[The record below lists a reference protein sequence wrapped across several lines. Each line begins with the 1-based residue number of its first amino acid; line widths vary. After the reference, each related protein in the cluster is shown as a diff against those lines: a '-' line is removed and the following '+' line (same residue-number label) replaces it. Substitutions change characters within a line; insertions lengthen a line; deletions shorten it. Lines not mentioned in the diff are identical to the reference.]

1 VPSLDAVWRAGDVA
15 CSARVWRL
23 RLPAAFLVVY
33 LVWGGTYA
41 AIRVGVTAVP
51 PAMLSGL
58 RFVIAGMCMTGYALA
73 RGHRLPDTRREWLQL
88 LLLGITMI
96 VFSNGLVTWAEQY
109 VPSNESAL
117 IVTSSALWTAWLGT
131 FGPNGHPLSA
141 RSKLGLA
148 VGFAGVA
155 LLFWP
160 RGAPAAQSL
169 GAQLVLLVSALS
181 WASGSIYAR
190 NHPLPV
196 STVMLAGLQMTIGGV
211 IMLAVSTAAREYA
224 HVTWNGAGLASLAY
238 LTVFGSCVAYATY
251 FWLVRNT
258 TPDRLSTVA
267 YVNPA
272 VATLLGWA
280 MLDEALTGTQLAG
293 MVVILTGVVLVVWQR
308 RPRVEGPSPSESPS
322 ASGPRR
328 T

>member
-1 VPSLDAVWRAGDVA
+1 MPSLDAVWRAGDVA

-88 LLLGITMI
+88 LLLGLTMI

-109 VPSNESAL
+109 VPSNQSAL

-141 RSKLGLA
+141 LEARPRRRLRGCRAALLA
-148 VGFAGVA
+148 ARRARCGVA
-155 LLFWP
+155 
-160 RGAPAAQSL
+160 RRTARAARV
-169 GAQLVLLVSALS
+169 GAQLGERKHLCA
-181 WASGSIYAR
+181 
-190 NHPLPV
+190 
-196 STVMLAGLQMTIGGV
+196 
-211 IMLAVSTAAREYA
+211 
-224 HVTWNGAGLASLAY
+224 
-238 LTVFGSCVAYATY
+238 
-251 FWLVRNT
+251 
-258 TPDRLSTVA
+258 
-267 YVNPA
+267 
-272 VATLLGWA
+272 
-280 MLDEALTGTQLAG
+280 
-293 MVVILTGVVLVVWQR
+293 
-308 RPRVEGPSPSESPS
+308 
-322 ASGPRR
+322 
-328 T
+328 